1 MKNLITLALV
11 LASTSAFATRARVTA
26 LGNSPHLTDVTYVY
40 GNATWMMTLADSLT
54 IESGATANNFATSAT
69 VAPIVPVPDAV
80 DRSNVNAGS
89 EGLLIRSMGDAKF
102 ALGLG
107 HDDSTSFANRGF
119 ANAAALNAG
128 LVWNIKP
135 QQNPLF
141 LAYGMKMGDMSVGA
155 GLRYSNFDDKKADEK
170 ESSMALNFGA
180 RSAAWD
186 VALDLGLTDE
196 WKTGTTNAQPS
207 DSYKGKTAI
216 SLTGGYNVTE
226 TMYVNAGFKTGG
238 AKLEDAATEVA
249 DIAYTN
255 ITVGVTESI
264 KKDGAEF
271 FYGAGLLSAST
282 EEKKSDTK
290 ITAMKMPLIIGL
302 EAEANSWLTLRGSV
316 TQTLLL
322 VDSDKT
328 ATAGVASVETSPG
341 ANSTTLAAGAGLKF
355 NKVTVDGSILAGG
368 SQVINAT
375 AGNLLG
381 QVGLTYA
388 F

>member
-54 IESGATANNFATSAT
+54 IESGATANNFTTAGGADTSN
-69 VAPIVPVPDAV
+69 IGL
-80 DRSNVNAGS
+80 GS
-89 EGLLIRSMGDAKF
+89 EGLMIRSMGDAKF

-107 HDDSTSFANRGF
+107 HDDSTSFANRGL
-119 ANAAALNAG
+119 ANAAAAAAALT
-128 LVWNIKP
+128 WNIKP

-155 GLRYSNFDDKKADEK
+155 GLRYSNYDDKKGDEK

-196 WKTGTTNAQPS
+196 WKTGATNASPN

-249 DIAYTN
+249 DFSYTN

-271 FYGAGLLSAST
+271 FYGAGLLSTSS
-282 EEKKSDTK
+282 EEKTSTQKTTS
-290 ITAMKMPLIIGL
+290 MKMPLIIGL
-302 EAEANSWLTLRGSV
+302 EADANSWLTLRGSV

-328 ATAGVASVETSPG
+328 ETAGVASVETSPG

-355 NKVTVDGSILAGG
+355 NKVTVDGSILANG
-368 SQVINAT
+368 SQVINAG
-375 AGNLLG
+375 ANNLLG

>member
-11 LASTSAFATRARVTA
+11 LASTSAFATRARVNA
-26 LGNSPHLTDVTYVY
+26 LGNAAHLTDVTTVY
-40 GNATWMMTLADSLT
+40 ANASDLMITADSLT
-54 IESGATANNFATSAT
+54 IESGKTVNNFVT
-69 VAPIVPVPDAV
+69 VGGADA
-80 DRSNVNAGS
+80 SNVNAGS

-119 ANAAALNAG
+119 ANAAAANAG
-128 LVWNIKP
+128 LTWAIKP

-155 GLRYSNFDDKKADEK
+155 GLRYSNFADKKNDEK

-180 RSAAWD
+180 QTAAWD

-196 WKTGTTNAQPS
+196 WKTGASNASPN
-207 DSYKGKTAI
+207 DSYKGKSTIAL
-216 SLTGGYNVTE
+216 SGGYNVTE
-226 TMYVNAGFKTGG
+226 SMYVNAAFTTGG
-238 AKLEDAATEVA
+238 AKLEDNATEVG

-255 ITVGVTESI
+255 ISVGVTDSI

-271 FYGAGLLSAST
+271 FYGAGLSSSST
-282 EEKKSDTK
+282 EEKKANTK
-290 ITAMKMPLIIGL
+290 ITSLKMPLIIGL
-302 EAEANSWLTLRGSV
+302 EADANSWLTLRGSV
-316 TQTLLL
+316 TQNLLL
-322 VDSDKT
+322 VDSNKT
-328 ATAGVASVETSPG
+328 ETAGVASVETSPG

-355 NKVTVDGSILAGG
+355 NKVTVDGSILASG
-368 SQVINAT
+368 SQVINST
-375 AGNLLG
+375 NLLG

>member
-26 LGNSPHLTDVTYVY
+26 LGSSAHLIDVENNYS
-40 GNATWMMTLADSLT
+40 NAAYLMGTPDSLT
-54 IESGATANNFATSAT
+54 IESGTTANNFTTGGAAPNATNT
-69 VAPIVPVPDAV
+69 
-80 DRSNVNAGS
+80 SNIALGS

-107 HDDSTSFANRGF
+107 HDDSTVFANRGL
-119 ANAAALNAG
+119 ANAVALNNAIG
-128 LVWNIKP
+128 STIKP

-155 GLRYSNFDDKKADEK
+155 GLRYSNFDDKKTDEK

-180 RSAAWD
+180 RSAVWD
-186 VALDLGLTDE
+186 IALDLGLTDE
-196 WKTGTTNAQPS
+196 WKTGAAHATQPS
-207 DSYKGKTAI
+207 DSYKAKSSI
-216 SLTGGYNVTE
+216 SLSGGYNVTE
-226 TMYVNAGFKTGG
+226 TMYVNAGFATGG
-238 AKLEDAATEVA
+238 AKLEDNAAAVA

-255 ITVGVTESI
+255 ITVGVTESV

-282 EEKKSDTK
+282 EEKTSNTK

-302 EAEANSWLTLRGSV
+302 EADANSWLTLRGSV

-328 ATAGVASVETSPG
+328 ETAGVASVETSPG

-355 NKVTVDGSILAGG
+355 NKVSVDGSILASG
-368 SQVINAT
+368 SQVINSA
-375 AGNLLG
+375 NLLG

>member
-26 LGNSPHLTDVTYVY
+26 LGNSAHLTDVTYVY

-54 IESGATANNFATSAT
+54 IESGTTANNFTTLGAAPNATNS
-69 VAPIVPVPDAV
+69 
-80 DRSNVNAGS
+80 SNVNLGS

-107 HDDSTSFANRGF
+107 HDDSTSFSNRGL
-119 ANAAALNAG
+119 ANSVAVNAALT
-128 LVWNIKP
+128 WTIKP

-141 LAYGMKMGDMSVGA
+141 LAYAMKMGDMSVGA
-155 GLRYSNFDDKKADEK
+155 GLRYSNFDDKKNDEK

-196 WKTGTTNAQPS
+196 WKTGATNVSPN
-207 DSYKGKTAI
+207 DSYKGKSSIAL
-216 SLTGGYNVTE
+216 SGGYNVTE
-226 TMYVNAGFKTGG
+226 TMYVNAGFATGG
-238 AKLEDAATEVA
+238 AKLEDNAAAVA

-255 ITVGVTESI
+255 ITVGVTESV

-282 EEKKSDTK
+282 EEKTSTTK
-290 ITAMKMPLIIGL
+290 VTAMKMPLIIGL
-302 EAEANSWLTLRGSV
+302 EADANSWLTLRGSV

-328 ATAGVASVETSPG
+328 ETAGVASVETSPG

-355 NKVTVDGSILAGG
+355 NKVSVDGSILASG
-368 SQVINAT
+368 SQVINSA
-375 AGNLLG
+375 NLLG

>member
-26 LGNSPHLTDVTYVY
+26 LGNSAHLVDTTSVY
-40 GNATWMMTLADSLT
+40 TNSSYMFSIADSLT
-54 IESGATANNFATSAT
+54 IESGVTANNFTKVGAAPNATNTSD
-69 VAPIVPVPDAV
+69 VGL
-80 DRSNVNAGS
+80 GS

-107 HDDSTSFANRGF
+107 HDDSTSFANRGL
-119 ANAAALNAG
+119 ANVAAFNGG
-128 LVWNIKP
+128 LTWNIKP
-135 QQNPLF
+135 QQNPLL

-155 GLRYSNFDDKKADEK
+155 GLRYSNFDDKKNDEK

-180 RSAAWD
+180 RSSAWD

-196 WKTGTTNAQPS
+196 WKTGATNASPN

-216 SLTGGYNVTE
+216 SLNGGYYVTE
-226 TMYVNAGFKTGG
+226 TLYVNAGFNTGG
-238 AKLEDAATEVA
+238 AKLEDNSVEVGELV
-249 DIAYTN
+249 YTN

-271 FYGAGLLSAST
+271 FYGASLLSASA
-282 EEKKSDTK
+282 EEKKSTTK
-290 ITAMKMPLIIGL
+290 TTALKMPLIIGL
-302 EAEANSWLTLRGSV
+302 EADANSWLTLRGSV

-322 VDSDKT
+322 VDSTKT
-328 ATAGVASVETSPG
+328 ETAGVASVETSPG
-341 ANSTTLAAGAGLKF
+341 SNSTTLAAGAGLKF
-355 NKVTVDGSILAGG
+355 NKVTLDGSILASG
-368 SQVINAT
+368 SQVINSA
-375 AGNLLG
+375 NLLG

>member
-54 IESGATANNFATSAT
+54 IESGATANNFTTAGAAPNATNT
-69 VAPIVPVPDAV
+69 
-80 DRSNVNAGS
+80 SNVALGS
-89 EGLLIRSMGDAKF
+89 EGLMIRSMGDAKF

-107 HDDSTSFANRGF
+107 HDDSTTFSNRGL
-119 ANAAALNAG
+119 ANAVALNAAIG
-128 LVWNIKP
+128 STIKP

-155 GLRYSNFDDKKADEK
+155 GLRYSNFDDKKTDEK

-180 RSAAWD
+180 RAGAWD

-196 WKTGTTNAQPS
+196 WKTGAAHLTQPN
-207 DSYKGKTAI
+207 DSYKGKSAI

-226 TMYVNAGFKTGG
+226 TMYVNAGFASGG
-238 AKLEDAATEVA
+238 FKLEDNSAAAA
-249 DIAYTN
+249 DVSYTN

-282 EEKKSDTK
+282 EEKTSDTK

-302 EAEANSWLTLRGSV
+302 EADANSWLTLRGSV

-328 ATAGVASVETSPG
+328 ATAGVASVDSG
-341 ANSTTLAAGAGLKF
+341 ASTTVSVFFFEPARRVFFAAVCSSPLP
-355 NKVTVDGSILAGG
+355 LP
-368 SQVINAT
+368 
-375 AGNLLG
+375 
-381 QVGLTYA
+381 
-388 F
+388 

>member
-54 IESGATANNFATSAT
+54 IESGATANNFATAGAAPNAT
-69 VAPIVPVPDAV
+69 NT
-80 DRSNVNAGS
+80 SNVSLGS
-89 EGLLIRSMGDAKF
+89 EGLMIRSMGDAKF

-107 HDDSTSFANRGF
+107 HDDSTVFANRGL
-119 ANAAALNAG
+119 ANTAAVNAA

-141 LAYGMKMGDMSVGA
+141 LAYAMKMGDMSVGA
-155 GLRYSNFDDKKADEK
+155 GLRYSNFDDKKNDEK

-207 DSYKGKTAI
+207 DSYKGKSAI

-238 AKLEDAATEVA
+238 AKLEDAAAEVA

>member
-26 LGNSPHLTDVTYVY
+26 LGNSAHLSDVTTVY
-40 GNATWMMTLADSLT
+40 RNASWMMTLADSLT

-141 LAYGMKMGDMSVGA
+141 LAYAMKMGDMSVGA
-155 GLRYSNFDDKKADEK
+155 GLRYSNFDDKKNDEK

-207 DSYKGKTAI
+207 DSYKGKSAI

-238 AKLEDAATEVA
+238 AKLEDAAAEVA

>member
-54 IESGATANNFATSAT
+54 IESGATANNFATAGAAPNAT
-69 VAPIVPVPDAV
+69 NT
-80 DRSNVNAGS
+80 SNVSLGS
-89 EGLLIRSMGDAKF
+89 EGLMIRSMGDAKF

-107 HDDSTSFANRGF
+107 HDDSTVFANRGL
-119 ANAAALNAG
+119 ANTAAVNAA

-141 LAYGMKMGDMSVGA
+141 LAYAMKMGDMSVGA
-155 GLRYSNFDDKKADEK
+155 GLRYSNFDDKKNDEK

-207 DSYKGKTAI
+207 DSYKGKSAI

>member
-26 LGNSPHLTDVTYVY
+26 LGNSAHLSDVTTVY
-40 GNATWMMTLADSLT
+40 RNASDLMITADSLT
-54 IESGATANNFATSAT
+54 IESGATANNFATAGAAPNAT
-69 VAPIVPVPDAV
+69 NT
-80 DRSNVNAGS
+80 SNVSLGS
-89 EGLLIRSMGDAKF
+89 EGLMIRSMGDAKF

-155 GLRYSNFDDKKADEK
+155 GLRYSNFDDKKNDEK

-238 AKLEDAATEVA
+238 AKLEDNALEVA

-255 ITVGVTESI
+255 ITVAVTESI

-271 FYGAGLLSAST
+271 FYGAGLTST
-282 EEKKSDTK
+282 SKEEKKNDVK

>member
-26 LGNSPHLTDVTYVY
+26 LGNSAHLSDVTTVY
-40 GNATWMMTLADSLT
+40 RNASDLMITADSLT
-54 IESGATANNFATSAT
+54 IESGATANNFATAGAAPNAT
-69 VAPIVPVPDAV
+69 NT
-80 DRSNVNAGS
+80 SNVSLGS
-89 EGLLIRSMGDAKF
+89 EGLMIRSMGDAKF

-107 HDDSTSFANRGF
+107 HDDSTVFANRGL
-119 ANAAALNAG
+119 ANTAAVNAA

-141 LAYGMKMGDMSVGA
+141 LAYAMKMGDMSVGA
-155 GLRYSNFDDKKADEK
+155 GLRYSNFDDKKNDEK

-207 DSYKGKTAI
+207 DSYKGKSAI

-341 ANSTTLAAGAGLKF
+341 SNSTTLAAGAGLKF
-355 NKVTVDGSILAGG
+355 NKVTVDGALLTSAG
-368 SQVINAT
+368 SQT
-375 AGNLLG
+375 LDSSNLLA
-381 QVGLTYA
+381 QVGMSYW

>member
-11 LASTSAFATRARVTA
+11 LVSTSAFATRARVTA
-26 LGNSPHLTDVTYVY
+26 LGNSAHLTDVTYVY

-54 IESGATANNFATSAT
+54 IESGTTANNFTTLGAAPNATDS
-69 VAPIVPVPDAV
+69 
-80 DRSNVNAGS
+80 SNVNLGS

-107 HDDSTSFANRGF
+107 HDDSTSFSNRGL
-119 ANAAALNAG
+119 ANSVAVNAALT
-128 LVWNIKP
+128 WTIKP

-141 LAYGMKMGDMSVGA
+141 LAYAMKMGDMSVGA
-155 GLRYSNFDDKKADEK
+155 GLRYSNFDDKKNDEK

-196 WKTGTTNAQPS
+196 WKTGATNVSPN
-207 DSYKGKTAI
+207 DSYKGKSSI
-216 SLTGGYNVTE
+216 ELSGGYNVTE
-226 TMYVNAGFKTGG
+226 TMYVNAGFATGG
-238 AKLEDAATEVA
+238 AKLEDNAAAVA

-255 ITVGVTESI
+255 ITVGVTESV

-282 EEKKSDTK
+282 EEKTSNTK

-302 EAEANSWLTLRGSV
+302 EADANSWLTLRGSV

-328 ATAGVASVETSPG
+328 ETAGVASVETSPG

-355 NKVTVDGSILAGG
+355 NKVSVDGSILASG
-368 SQVINAT
+368 SQVINSA
-375 AGNLLG
+375 NLLG